1 MGFKIV
7 GFAAEMRS
15 WKIGRK
21 AKCCIMNYLS
31 PYKILFKFD
40 TIDTRTKGISYDL
53 LFNPL

>member
-1 MGFKIV
+1 MV